1 MKRFLPGVA
10 STFLL
15 GSFAVAVPAQT
26 PQPGRPLVITKNTRL
41 DRDMVYG
48 PIVIAAS
55 NITLD
60 GNGARLVN
68 PAKEK
73 SGQYAGVGIS
83 ARDVSNVV
91 LLNVSA
97 TGFLIGLQIECC
109 DRWRIEGCDFSDNF
123 TDPEFGWGEA
133 PSRGGMVCTGLT
145 HSAIRHVVAERN
157 WDACNLIDCE
167 DVQISDCHFAHCSN
181 TCLKLWHSSRNRI
194 ENCDLS
200 YGLRIK
206 PGETHARDST
216 CVLIESGSNGNYF
229 GKNDITHG
237 GDGVFIRVL
246 NNWTSVDNVFE
257 ENDASYANN
266 NAFEAW
272 SPRNTYLRNKAN
284 HSSYG
289 FWLGASDKTV
299 LIGNE
304 AGWNGDPKGFHN
316 APEGFGHGGIVFVGG
331 PSSHTLVQD
340 NWCHDNHGGGIV
352 MRGDTG
358 SQGRKWKAFHWV
370 IQGNKL
376 EGNRWGI
383 HMQFADWIDV
393 GPNTFS
399 ANAEGDV
406 HQLDVTRFTARPAN
420 PAALKAPTAQLQAP
434 QQYRVGQS
442 VTFDASGSADPQRLP
457 LAFHWDLGDG
467 TLAEQARV
475 EHAFAAPGFY
485 RLGLTVDNGS
495 LAGLAYSDVYVV
507 DDVDRAV
514 KPEDWTWTDDS
525 GQCKVEYRADRD
537 QKLVG
542 DSAVFARVEPY
553 DGMRVSLLHPR
564 SKAAHWQVKGQK
576 HLVFW
581 LRAIDP
587 NVPAWQDVNPLV
599 TLWESPE
606 RCVRFVP
613 VRDLM
618 SSPLANE
625 GRDGWNY
632 FAVPLAGG
640 EDWKRE
646 GPKITQVNWVTLGF
660 DSWGAP
666 PLSFW
671 IDGLGLK

>member
-1 MKRFLPGVA
+1 MSLLRAVFAGVLA
-10 STFLL
+10 A
-15 GSFAVAVPAQT
+15 FAARGQAPA
-26 PQPGRPLVITKNTRL
+26 PLVITKDTKL
-41 DRDMVYG
+41 DRGKVYG
-48 PIVIAAS
+48 PIVIAAA
-55 NITLD
+55 NVTLD
-60 GNGARLVN
+60 GNGARLEG
-68 PAKEK
+68 PGAK
-73 SGQYAGVGIS
+73 SGKFAGAGIS
-83 ARDVSNVV
+83 ARDVGHVV
-91 LLNVSA
+91 LQRVSVA
-97 TGFLIGLQIECC
+97 GFEIGLQIE
-109 DRWRIEGCDFSDNF
+109 RGEHWRIEDCDFSDNF
-123 TDPEFGWGEA
+123 TDPGFGWGEA
-133 PSRGGMVCTGLT
+133 PRRGGIVCTGLL
-145 HSAIRHVVAERN
+145 HAAIERTKAERN
-157 WDACNLIDCE
+157 WDACSLFDCD

-181 TCLKLWHSSRNRI
+181 TCLRLWHSSHNRI
-194 ENCDLS
+194 ERCDLS

-216 CVLIESGSNGNYF
+216 GVLIESGSNGNFF

-272 SPRNTYLRNKAN
+272 SPRNTYRRNKAN

-304 AGWNGDPKGFHN
+304 AGWNGDPEGFHN

-352 MRGDTG
+352 LRGDTASEG
-358 SQGRKWKAFHWV
+358 GRWKAFHWV
-370 IQGNKL
+370 IQGNRL
-376 EGNRWGI
+376 ERNRCGV

-393 GPNTFS
+393 GPNAFA
-399 ANAEGDV
+399 ANAEGDLQ
-406 HQLDVTRFTARPAN
+406 QLEGVTRLTVREANPQARTPPTAR
-420 PAALKAPTAQLQAP
+420 LQAP
-434 QQYRVGQS
+434 QQYRVGQAA
-442 VTFDASGSADPQRLP
+442 TFDASGSTDAQQLP
-457 LAFHWDLGDG
+457 LGFHWDLGDG

-475 EHAFAAPGFY
+475 EHTFAAPGFY
-485 RLGLTVDNGS
+485 RVGLTVDNGS
-495 LAGLAYSDVYVV
+495 LASLAWQDVYVV
-507 DDVDRAV
+507 DDVDLAS
-514 KPEDWTWTDDS
+514 KAENWTWTDDS
-525 GQCKVEYRADRD
+525 QRCKVEFRADRD
-537 QKLVG
+537 DKLVG
-542 DSAVFARVEPY
+542 DSSVAARVDPY
-553 DGMRVSLLHPR
+553 DGMRVSLLYPR
-564 SKAAHWQVKGQK
+564 GKNAHWSLRHAK

-581 LRAIDP
+581 LRAIDA

-606 RCVRFVP
+606 RCMRLVP
-613 VRDLM
+613 VRDLL
-618 SSPLANE
+618 SAPLANE

-632 FAVPLAGG
+632 FAVPLAG
-640 EDWKRE
+640 DALWRRE
-646 GPKITQVNWVTLGF
+646 GPQIHTVNWITLGF